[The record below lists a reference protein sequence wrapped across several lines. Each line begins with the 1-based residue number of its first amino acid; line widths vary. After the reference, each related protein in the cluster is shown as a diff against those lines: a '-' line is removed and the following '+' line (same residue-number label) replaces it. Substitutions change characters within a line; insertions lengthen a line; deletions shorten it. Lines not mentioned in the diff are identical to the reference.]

1 MCAYPDNLACLEN
14 IGDKLLNYKDFMV
27 HCVPPFLLTEKL
39 MTEDSIIKFINTI
52 PFFNVFKDV
61 EKQKLI
67 SRANCFE
74 KYNQEDVIFKQG
86 DPGETLY
93 LTLQGKVGL
102 FRLGTIDAG
111 EGRVSLKE
119 EIEKHVTD
127 LNPGTIFGEISML
140 TECKRN
146 ATARVASAQ
155 AVVMKIT
162 KKLID
167 GLNHPTQIKFHQQ
180 LLLSLATHLDDMNSK
195 FVDLQ
200 YKYDQDLKIK
210 T

>member
-1 MCAYPDNLACLEN
+1 MAED
-14 IGDKLLNYKDFMV
+14 
-27 HCVPPFLLTEKL
+27 
-39 MTEDSIIKFINTI
+39 DSITKFINTI
-52 PFFNVFKDV
+52 SFFSVFKDV

-67 SRANCFE
+67 SRADCFE

-93 LTLQGKVGL
+93 LTLQGKIGL
-102 FRLGTIDAG
+102 FRLGTIDTG

-119 EIEKHVTD
+119 EVEKHVTD

-140 TECKRN
+140 TVSTRS

-162 KKLID
+162 KKLIES
-167 GLNHPTQIKFHQQ
+167 LNHPTQIKFHQQ

-195 FVDLQ
+195 FVDLK
-200 YKYDQDLKIK
+200 YKYDHDMKIK

>member
-1 MCAYPDNLACLEN
+1 MAED
-14 IGDKLLNYKDFMV
+14 
-27 HCVPPFLLTEKL
+27 
-39 MTEDSIIKFINTI
+39 DSITKFINTVS
-52 PFFNVFKDV
+52 FFSVFKDV

-67 SRANCFE
+67 SRADCFE

-93 LTLQGKVGL
+93 LTLQGRVGL

-111 EGRVSLKE
+111 EGRLSLKE
-119 EIEKHVTD
+119 EVEKHVTD
-127 LNPGTIFGEISML
+127 LNPGTVFGEVSML
-140 TECKRN
+140 TECRRN

-162 KKLID
+162 KNLIE

-180 LLLSLATHLDDMNSK
+180 LLLSLANHLDEMNSK
-195 FVDLQ
+195 FINLQ
-200 YKYDQDLKIK
+200 YKYDQDMKVKI
-210 T
+210 

>member
-1 MCAYPDNLACLEN
+1 MS
-14 IGDKLLNYKDFMV
+14 
-27 HCVPPFLLTEKL
+27 
-39 MTEDSIIKFINTI
+39 EDSITKFIDTI

-74 KYNQEDVIFKQG
+74 KYNQADVIFKQG
-86 DPGETLY
+86 DPGDTLY

-102 FRLGTIDAG
+102 FRLGTVDAG

-119 EIEKHVTD
+119 EVEKHVTD

-162 KKLID
+162 KKLIES
-167 GLNHPTQIKFHQQ
+167 LNHPTQIKFHQQ
-180 LLLSLATHLDDMNSK
+180 LLLALATHLDEMNSK
-195 FVDLQ
+195 FIDLQ
-200 YKYDQDLKIK
+200 YKYDEDMNIK

>member
-1 MCAYPDNLACLEN
+1 
-14 IGDKLLNYKDFMV
+14 
-27 HCVPPFLLTEKL
+27 
-39 MTEDSIIKFINTI
+39 MTEDSIMKFINAI
-52 PFFNVFKDV
+52 SFFSGFKDV
-61 EKQKLI
+61 EKHKLI
-67 SRANCFE
+67 SRADCFE
-74 KYNQEDVIFKQG
+74 KYNQEDVIFTQG
-86 DPGETLY
+86 DSGETLY

-102 FRLGTIDAG
+102 FRLGAVNVDG
-111 EGRVSLKE
+111 NHVSLKE
-119 EIEKHVTD
+119 EVESHVTD

-140 TECKRN
+140 TECRRN

-167 GLNHPTQIKFHQQ
+167 SLNHPTQIKFHQQ

-200 YKYDQDLKIK
+200 YKYNQDQKAK
-210 T
+210 V

>member
-1 MCAYPDNLACLEN
+1 MS
-14 IGDKLLNYKDFMV
+14 
-27 HCVPPFLLTEKL
+27 
-39 MTEDSIIKFINTI
+39 EDGITQFINTI

-67 SRANCFE
+67 SRADCFE
-74 KYNQEDVIFKQG
+74 KYNREEVIFKQG
-86 DPGETLY
+86 DSGHTLY
-93 LTLQGKVGL
+93 LTLQGKIGL

-119 EIEKHVTD
+119 EVEKHVID

-140 TECKRN
+140 TESKRN

-167 GLNHPTQIKFHQQ
+167 SLNHPTQIKFHQQ
-180 LLLSLATHLDDMNSK
+180 LLLSLANHLDEMNGK
-195 FVDLQ
+195 FIDLQ
-200 YKYDQDLKIK
+200 YRHDHDLNIK